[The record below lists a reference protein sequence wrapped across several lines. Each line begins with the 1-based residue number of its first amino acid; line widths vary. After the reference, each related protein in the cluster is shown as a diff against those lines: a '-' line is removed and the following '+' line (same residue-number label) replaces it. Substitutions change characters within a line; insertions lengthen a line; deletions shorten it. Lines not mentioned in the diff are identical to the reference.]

1 MLIVGTDRMKVVGSS
16 AEPEGPW
23 HAVDATGR
31 VLCRTTRS
39 RYTWPALSWEEH
51 RGQQAECML
60 CAQVRNAQEA
70 LSQVPAYPVG
80 PEMTPAP
87 STAPLSTAP
96 LSKALVPWQPSVGLF
111 QSDAS

>member
-1 MLIVGTDRMKVVGSS
+1 MLIVGTDRMRVVGSS
-16 AEPEGPW
+16 AAPEGPW

-31 VLCRTTRS
+31 VLCRTNRP

-80 PEMTPAP
+80 PQMPAAAT
-87 STAPLSTAP
+87 SPLSTAP
-96 LSKALVPWQPSVGLF
+96 LSTELVPWQPSVGLF
-111 QSDAS
+111 ESDAS